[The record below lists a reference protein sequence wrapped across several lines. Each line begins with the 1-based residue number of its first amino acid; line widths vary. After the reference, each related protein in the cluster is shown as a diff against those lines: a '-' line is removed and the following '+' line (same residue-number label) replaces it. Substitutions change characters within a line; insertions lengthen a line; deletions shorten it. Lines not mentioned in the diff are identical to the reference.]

1 MNDKIQDESTAY
13 FHYYG
18 EFERVREK
26 AAVTKFTIQEDEN
39 GELYI
44 ELPQDLLEE
53 LGWDYT
59 TDLIW
64 TVNDDGTIAL
74 RKRTDDPSNEA

>member
-13 FHYYG
+13 FHYFD
-18 EFERVREK
+18 EFKRVREK
-26 AAVTKFTIQEDEN
+26 TPAMKFTIQEDEN

-44 ELPQDLLEE
+44 ELHQAILEE

-59 TDLIW
+59 TELIW

-74 RKRTDDPSNEA
+74 RKKTDDPSNEA

>member
-1 MNDKIQDESTAY
+1 
-13 FHYYG
+13 
-18 EFERVREK
+18 
-26 AAVTKFTIQEDEN
+26 VTKFTIQEDED

-44 ELPQDLLEE
+44 ELPDELLEE
-53 LGWDYT
+53 MGWDYT
-59 TDLIW
+59 TDWIW

>member
-64 TVNDDGTIAL
+64 TVNDDFLNTVAL
-74 RKRTDDPSNEA
+74 LAQK

>member
-1 MNDKIQDESTAY
+1 
-13 FHYYG
+13 
-18 EFERVREK
+18 
-26 AAVTKFTIQEDEN
+26 VTKFTIQEDEN

-44 ELPQDLLEE
+44 ELPQDLLDEM
-53 LGWDYT
+53 GWDYS

>member
-13 FHYYG
+13 FHYFD

-26 AAVTKFTIQEDEN
+26 APTTKFIIQEDEN

-44 ELPQDLLEE
+44 ELPQDLLEKM
-53 LGWDYT
+53 GWDYT

-74 RKRTDDPSNEA
+74 RKKTDDPSNEA